1 MKRVALFLACFVA
14 TVLAHAE
21 GLVIVAN
28 LQVPVNSITLE
39 ELTLIYLVQKNSWP
53 NGMPVVPVNREA
65 ASTSRAYFS
74 EQVFN
79 RSPSEMS
86 EYWNRMLFKG
96 KVPPL
101 VQTSEAAM
109 LGFVRSVPGAVGY
122 MDADHEPSGVKVLLR
137 LQ

>member
-1 MKRVALFLACFVA
+1 MLRIALFLTGFIAA
-14 TVLAHAE
+14 ALAHAE
-21 GLVIVAN
+21 GLVIIAN
-28 LQVPVNSITLE
+28 PQVQVNSITLE

-65 ASTSRAYFS
+65 SSTARAYFS

-101 VQTSEAAM
+101 VQTSDAAM

-122 MDADHEPSGVKVLLR
+122 MDADHEVAGVKVLLK